1 MKDTWPESFFLKN
14 DSDSFVQTI
23 KKANFGSLIVSS
35 WIKKCEALT
44 PYPIKTFNTT
54 DSSTFFSLK
63 ILSRTSF
70 VDLPGYSIRDPPSN
84 SASFEAIT
92 VFMIQPLLWILML
105 SSILFFLQRISCL
118 AQNLVLSW
126 RFCRLRFFTCC
137 LLNLLLLLH
146 LTKLVHQVD
155 FLLIQFQNF
164 IRSHLFFT
172 FDLHLELFYAS
183 WYRIAF
189 DIAFVVDGDELFFT
203 SWLLTV
209 IVVQKFWDG
218 SWSHLLTV
226 D

>member
-1 MKDTWPESFFLKN
+1 MNQKMWSIDTLSHQNFQYNRLLYILLPKDFESY
-14 DSDSFVQTI
+14 FVCRFTRVLN
-23 KKANFGSLIVSS
+23 KR
-35 WIKKCEALT
+35 
-44 PYPIKTFNTT
+44 P
-54 DSSTFFSLK
+54 
-63 ILSRTSF
+63 
-70 VDLPGYSIRDPPSN
+70 
-84 SASFEAIT
+84 SFEQCFIRGNYCFYDPAAFVNFNVKFYT
-92 VFMIQPLLWILML
+92 
-105 SSILFFLQRISCL
+105 FFLQRISCL